1 MNQPNISNG
10 TQVTC
15 KHCGAMF
22 EITDCHSTIRCP
34 YCDAVYATPTP
45 ETESDAVKIERI
57 RAQAAVDLEN
67 ARRKNEAEAKKAAK
81 NEATIEK
88 FKKGLWSKL
97 LVLCIA
103 VCGFMT
109 YSSFSGKFY
118 PHGAIF
124 LAQTLLLLLAWL
136 MGMGVFKKP
145 YRPLRIFITLMAVA
159 LIFPYSELPSK
170 SEYSRKYLRD
180 KIVWN
185 NIEMHEIIPEP
196 DKLAGDVTRNTSKE
210 LKLSLVNYSTQEYSA
225 YRQACIDAGFT
236 IDSSEKSY
244 SNAYAAYNEAGY
256 YIDLDYWSSSEEI
269 RIHLNAPM
277 ETEQLDWTSVVLGN
291 ILPAPDSSE
300 GNIEQNSGSSFSA
313 YISNVTEEDF
323 ITYTNRCKDA
333 GFTLDAEESNTS
345 FFAMNAARYLLK
357 TSREGFNRMHISV
370 TAPDPQIDF
379 PTSGPGAKLPK
390 PSSALGKIESDSSKS
405 FSVRLCG
412 ITADDFKNYVNQC
425 EAAGFTVDYTK
436 SAQEFSAGSADGY
449 KLTISYDS
457 SKHMEISITAPKT
470 STATQPITQAATAP
484 ATTPVTEAT
493 QPLPTQ
499 TTSTAQTG
507 SALTN
512 GMRPE
517 FKKAMDS
524 YEAFIDEYCAF
535 MTKYDSNEG
544 SALTMAIDYAKYIA
558 KYAEMAR
565 DFDAWEDDDLNDT
578 EFSYYL
584 QVQSRVLQKLA
595 AVAQ

>member
-1 MNQPNISNG
+1 MNQPNIRNG
-10 TQVTC
+10 TQVVC

-81 NEATIEK
+81 NEAVIEK

-97 LVLCIA
+97 LVICIA
-103 VCGFMT
+103 ICGFMT
-109 YSSFSGKFY
+109 YRSFSGKFY
-118 PHGAIF
+118 PHGAVS

-145 YRPLRIFITLMAVA
+145 HRPLRIFITLMAVA
-159 LIFPYSELPSK
+159 LIFPYSELPTK
-170 SEYSRKYLRD
+170 EEYARKYLRD
-180 KIVWN
+180 KIAWN
-185 NIEMHEIIPEP
+185 DIKMHEVIPEP
-196 DKLAGDVTRNTSKE
+196 NKLTGDVISNTNKE
-210 LKLSLVNYSTQEYSA
+210 LDLTLADYSSQEYSA
-225 YRQACIDAGFT
+225 YRRACIDAGFT
-236 IDSSEKSY
+236 IDSSEQSY

-256 YIDLDYWSSSEEI
+256 YIDLDYWDSSEEVI
-269 RIHLNAPM
+269 VHLDAPM
-277 ETEQLDWTSVVLGN
+277 ETEQLDWSSIILGN
-291 ILPAPDSSE
+291 VFPVPSSSK
-300 GNIEQNSGSSFSA
+300 GNIENNSSTSFSA
-313 YISNVTEEDF
+313 YISNTTEEDF

-333 GFTLDAEESNTS
+333 GFTLDAEESNTT
-345 FFAMNAARYLLK
+345 FFAMNTARYLLK
-357 TSREGFNRMHISV
+357 TSREGFNRMYISV

-390 PSSALGKIESDSSKS
+390 ISSALGKIENDSSKS
-405 FSVRLCG
+405 FSARLCG
-412 ITADDFKNYVNQC
+412 ITADEFKNYVSQC
-425 EAAGFTVDYTK
+425 ETAGFTVDYTK
-436 SAQEFSAGSADGY
+436 NTQEFRASDVDGY

-470 STATQPITQAATAP
+470 TNATQPVTQATAAP
-484 ATTPVTEAT
+484 ATIPATEAT
-493 QPLPTQ
+493 Q
-499 TTSTAQTG
+499 TTTAQTG
-507 SALTN
+507 SASVN

-558 KYAEMAR
+558 KYAEMAH

-578 EFSYYL
+578 ELSYYI